1 MTHLHIQEIT
11 LPFTDAQ
18 VEVFF
23 YYTPGRPAKMYL
35 ANGDPGWP
43 EEYAEVEIT
52 RVVPVER
59 GSCYCDIMSALSEET
74 LDAIETKLLEMGFDE
89 GF

>member
-1 MTHLHIQEIT
+1 MVHSQEIT

-23 YYTPGRPAKMYL
+23 YYTPGCPAKMYMTD
-35 ANGDPGWP
+35 GSPGYP

-74 LDAIETKLLEMGFDE
+74 LDAIETKLLESEPDE
-89 GF
+89 FL